1 MESGVQDRRVLLVGG
16 GLCGLTAAIFLKM
29 ANIPFRIFESS
40 DSPTNIG
47 GTVTIFPNGM
57 KVLRECG
64 VKDAVV
70 GRGASTRRA
79 VIQDQFG
86 RQFSTL
92 TMGAAETYSEPT
104 ITIRRALL
112 HKILIEKAEGLGV
125 KIEYG
130 KRLVNLSQDHKKVSA
145 EFGDQTRAE
154 GAILLGADGV
164 HSIVRKHVVPE
175 NGGPAYSGL
184 VFFAGFVDDQELI
197 SRADLDRAAQYVTV
211 GPIGFFGYSHVD
223 HPTAPRPS
231 VLWNCYL
238 RQDNRIPS
246 TDLKSMSDQAI
257 RQRVMDAHQGWHWP
271 VLDLIENSTTFC
283 RTSVFE
289 IIGLNRWS
297 RGRVVL
303 IGDAAHAM
311 NPVAGQGANMALEDA
326 QLLTELLKHPELP
339 AEQLFRHFEAVRKPR
354 VTRAARRA
362 HRSSKLTMV
371 RVSGLRQWFRNAAYA
386 AWTRMVP
393 DRWTNRR
400 FTYEVGRDREEIL
413 RRLSI
418 HPQTSPSFSAMGKGS
433 S

>member
-1 MESGVQDRRVLLVGG
+1 MVGG

-29 ANIPFRIFESS
+29 ANIPFRILEAS

-57 KVLRECG
+57 KVLRDCG

-70 GRGASTRRA
+70 ARGASTRRA
-79 VIQDQFG
+79 VIQDQRG

-92 TMGAAETYSEPT
+92 TMGAVETYAEPT

-112 HKILIEKAEGLGV
+112 HRILIEKTESLGV
-125 KIEYG
+125 EIEYG
-130 KRLVNLSQDHKKVSA
+130 KRLVDISQNHDRVSV
-145 EFGDQTRAE
+145 EFGDKTRAE
-154 GAILLGADGV
+154 GTVLIGADGV
-164 HSIVRKHVVPE
+164 HSGVRNHVVPE

-197 SRADLDRAAQYVTV
+197 SRARLDRTAQYVTV

-223 HPTAPRPS
+223 HPTEPRPS

-238 RQDNRIPS
+238 RQDDRIPS
-246 TDLKSMSDQAI
+246 ADLRTMTDEAI
-257 RQRVMDAHQGWHWP
+257 RQRVLAAHQGWHWP
-271 VLDLIENSTTFC
+271 ILDLIQNSTSFC

-289 IIGLNRWS
+289 VIGLDRWS
-297 RGRVVL
+297 RGRVVI

-326 QLLTELLKHPELP
+326 QLIVELLKHPGLP
-339 AEQLFRHFEAVRKPR
+339 VEQVFKHFEEVRKPR

-371 RVSGLRQWFRNAAYA
+371 RVSGLRQWVRNIAYA
-386 AWTRMVP
+386 AMTRVIP
-393 DRWTNRR
+393 DRWTNRKFR
-400 FTYEVGRDREEIL
+400 YEVVRDKEEIL
-413 RRLSI
+413 RRLS
-418 HPQTSPSFSAMGKGS
+418 TWLPSRPARVSGNG
-433 S
+433 